1 MMVFSQVRGN
11 RSETLVYSTLF
22 AVELS
27 TNICVP
33 ASGIES
39 IVLPLHDGQTLPN
52 LPSKDDAHQKQ

>member
-1 MMVFSQVRGN
+1 MYSARYA
-11 RSETLVYSTLF
+11 ETDLKLCVYSTLL
-22 AVELS
+22 AVDLS

-33 ASGIES
+33 VSGIES

>member
-1 MMVFSQVRGN
+1 
-11 RSETLVYSTLF
+11 
-22 AVELS
+22 LS

-33 ASGIES
+33 VSGIES